1 MIRKT
6 GKRIIV
12 IFLCIAVFLW
22 YLFPLYWTVATSFK
36 PRIYV
41 YDPSKLFFRPSLEG
55 YKAALNT
62 GLLHRM
68 GISAI
73 VAGITTIS
81 SLFWGSLAAYAIARF
96 RFPLRM
102 PLLNTFIIARYLP
115 PISLVFPYY
124 VMANLLGIFDT
135 VWVLILAYHLLCVT
149 FTVLM
154 MSGFFKSVP
163 RDLEEAAMIDG
174 CGRLGAF
181 IRITLPLVA
190 GGLFATGVFV
200 FLYTW
205 NEFTYALFLTAFRA
219 RTWPT
224 TLSRFIGIRGVE
236 WGPMTATAS
245 MAMFPVL
252 VLALI
257 FRRYIVQGLT
267 FGILEE
273 GK

>member
-1 MIRKT
+1 MMLRT
-6 GKRIIV
+6 AKRIV
-12 IFLCIAVFLW
+12 VPLLCIAVFVW
-22 YLFPLYWTVATSFK
+22 YLFPLYWTVTTSFK
-36 PRIYV
+36 PRIYI
-41 YDPSKLFFRPSLEG
+41 YDPSKVFFAPSLEG
-55 YKAALNT
+55 YKAALST

-68 GISAI
+68 GISAL
-73 VAGITTIS
+73 VAGITTVS
-81 SLFWGSLAAYAIARF
+81 SLFLGSLAAYAIARF

-102 PLLNTFIIARYLP
+102 PLLNTFIIVRYLP
-115 PISLVFPYY
+115 PISLVFPYF

-163 RDLEEAAMIDG
+163 KDLEEAALIDG

-205 NEFTYALFLTAFRA
+205 NEFTYAIFLTAFRA

-224 TLSRFIGIRGVE
+224 TLSRFIGIRGVQ

-245 MAMFPVL
+245 MAVFPVL